1 MSNTEHLNFI
11 NQCKEKNQVVG
22 CYSTPFSMW
31 SGENPNWDDILG
43 QAADGTKWT
52 RWDVVLKADGKPIWY
67 DGAYCMDPT
76 HPYTKSAMANF
87 LRTQAIRF

>member
-1 MSNTEHLNFI
+1 MQGEEPSGGLLQYAFLH
-11 NQCKEKNQVVG
+11 VG
-22 CYSTPFSMW
+22 
-31 SGENPNWDDILG
+31 GENPNWDDILG

-76 HPYTKSAMANF
+76 HPYTKKVLWQISCV
-87 LRTQAIRF
+87 RRPHTV